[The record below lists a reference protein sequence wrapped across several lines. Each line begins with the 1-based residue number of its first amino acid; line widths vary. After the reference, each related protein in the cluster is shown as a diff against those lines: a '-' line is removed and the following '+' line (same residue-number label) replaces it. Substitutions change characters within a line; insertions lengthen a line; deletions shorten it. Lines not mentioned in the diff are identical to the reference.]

1 MDNLLDNKDN
11 NDNKDIKYKKKYIFD
26 NISLIDNH
34 NKIFNFITFYNI
46 THSINSNGFFV
57 NISKLSDELI
67 HKLYNLIFNILENNM
82 DYNYKEKEDIMKIIN
97 NSNNT
102 FITKKLKKEIFDIE
116 LNGFNG
122 LEKDIIKKSKN
133 FNFD

>member
-1 MDNLLDNKDN
+1 MDNLLDNK
-11 NDNKDIKYKKKYIFD
+11 DNKDIKYKKKYIFD

-67 HKLYNLIFNILENNM
+67 HKLYILIFNILENNM

>member
-1 MDNLLDNKDN
+1 MNNLLDNK
-11 NDNKDIKYKKKYIFD
+11 DNKDIKYKKKYIFD

-133 FNFD
+133 YNFD